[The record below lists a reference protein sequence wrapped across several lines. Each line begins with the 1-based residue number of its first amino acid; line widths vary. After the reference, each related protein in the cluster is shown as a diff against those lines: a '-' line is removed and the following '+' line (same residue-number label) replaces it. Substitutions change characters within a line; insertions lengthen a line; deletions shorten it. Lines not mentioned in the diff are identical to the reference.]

1 MSGCGASGS
10 RELGNGTQEK
20 ALMMN
25 SALIWPPSLTLLAVL
40 AASMADVSALGSAED
55 AGVEFLSF
63 FGPEGQRVHLR
74 R

>member
-1 MSGCGASGS
+1 
-10 RELGNGTQEK
+10 
-20 ALMMN
+20 MMN

-55 AGVEFLSF
+55 AGVEFLSL